1 VIIIRVSSI
10 YLATFSAGLTYTEL
24 QLGNSKVYNI
34 TSGSG
39 TVNFI

>member
-1 VIIIRVSSI
+1 
-10 YLATFSAGLTYTEL
+10 LTYTEV